1 MIGAIVSHPLFGR
14 GQVLELRNAARESVV
29 RFDNGIRTVVPT
41 SMLTMLHQAAES
53 ATASSLVAASPPPRL
68 TEQPRAEIDFT
79 PEQQQRLEARR
90 TIEALRFGVVPHH
103 RICELSFGLDEE
115 RRSLHQA
122 FDAVEQ
128 TGGDVRVVLGEYGT
142 GKSHFFELA
151 IEEALAR
158 NFIVAATSLD
168 VREVPPNRPQRIYNA
183 LIRSLRYPDSPDRG
197 TLTPLFDRLLNPP
210 AVYAGLSEKLRG
222 TTFATVLHNYSLLRG
237 KSGEALEPLLDW
249 ISGEKVYI
257 KSVRDALLVKNQD
270 YPVRALSMMT
280 TSADQYCYL
289 LNGWGWLASQ
299 VGYAGLAV
307 LLDESEHYSL
317 LNQRGQ
323 ERADNFFKALIYTA
337 MASRKDN
344 RVSEAS
350 LQHQRHEHPFRFAER
365 SQMLLMFAVTPS
377 ANTFDYRRWLHDEQ
391 ILPLAGHLSDRA
403 LEELMT
409 RLYALHQQAYSYERE
424 NACSTLAKGVRE
436 GMEQRL
442 INLRQ
447 TIRLATEVFDLCY
460 AYPDY
465 SAAQAVEEFRRS
477 LFGRQG
483 VELLSSLD
491 G

>member
-14 GQVLELRNAARESVV
+14 GQVLELRNAAREAVV

-41 SMLTMLHQAAES
+41 NILSVLQQ
-53 ATASSLVAASPPPRL
+53 ATASAASRTAAPAPPKPL
-68 TEQPRAEIDFT
+68 AQPRAEANFT
-79 PEQQQRLEARR
+79 PEQQQRIEARR

-103 RICELSFGLDEE
+103 RIRELSFGLEQE
-115 RRSLHQA
+115 RQSLQSA

-128 TGGDVRVVLGEYGT
+128 TGGDVRVVLGEYGA

-151 IEEALAR
+151 VEEALAR
-158 NFIVAATSLD
+158 NFIVATTSLD

-183 LIRSLRYPDSPDRG
+183 LIRSLRYPDTPDAG
-197 TLTPLFDRLLNPP
+197 TLVPLMERLLNQPG
-210 AVYAGLSEKLRG
+210 VYRALEEKLRG
-222 TTFATVLHNYSLLRG
+222 TTFATALHNYSLMRG
-237 KSGEALEPLLDW
+237 KSSEALEPLLDW

-257 KSVRDALLVKNQD
+257 KSVRDALMVKNQD

-299 VGYAGLAV
+299 AGYAGLAV

-337 MASRKDN
+337 MASRRDN

-391 ILPLAGHLSDRA
+391 ILPLSGYLSDHA
-403 LEELMT
+403 LDELMA
-409 RLYALHQQAYSYERE
+409 RLYALHKQAYSYERE
-424 NACSTLAKGVRE
+424 GAYSTLSRGVRE
-436 GMEQRL
+436 GLAQRL

-447 TIRLATEVFDLCY
+447 TIRLATEVYDLCY

-465 SAAQAVEEFRRS
+465 SAAQAVEELRRS
-477 LFGRQG
+477 LFGGQG
-483 VELLSSLD
+483 F
-491 G
+491 